1 MLRPTEPKTLMRNL
15 GEAFG
20 HLWKAAT
27 TNVTTDIERTTIK
40 REVEETHHDSPE
52 GRVTV
57 RRTTIEEI
65 EIEPTPS
72 DPSSENQSAT

>member
-15 GEAFG
+15 GEAIG

-27 TNVTTDIERTTIK
+27 TDVETNIEKTTVK

-65 EIEPTPS
+65 EFEPNPS
-72 DPSSENQSAT
+72 DPSSENNNAT